1 MVQHMG
7 QSPVGSVWNFGNIAM
22 VHSLWIQTWRECKE
36 YSEYKE
42 GSTVDRSTEKAVQW
56 IEVQRRQYS
65 GEKYKEGSTVDRSTK
80 KAVKWIE
87 VQRRQYIG

>member
-1 MVQHMG
+1 M
-7 QSPVGSVWNFGNIAM
+7 
-22 VHSLWIQTWRECKE
+22 
-36 YSEYKE
+36 
-42 GSTVDRSTEKAVQW
+42 DRSTEKAVQW

>member
-1 MVQHMG
+1 MYGISAILRWFIVCGYKHGESVKSTVSTKKAVQ
-7 QSPVGSVWNFGNIAM
+7 
-22 VHSLWIQTWRECKE
+22 WIEVQR
-36 YSEYKE
+36 E